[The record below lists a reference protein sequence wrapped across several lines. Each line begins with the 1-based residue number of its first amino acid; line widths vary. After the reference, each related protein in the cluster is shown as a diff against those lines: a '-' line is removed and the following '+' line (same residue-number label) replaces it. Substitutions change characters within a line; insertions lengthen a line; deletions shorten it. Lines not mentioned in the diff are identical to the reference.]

1 MQKLTK
7 RLNEKKNMNELDGGG
22 GLTDEIWRGM
32 YVNVHVFFKKD
43 CNWQSMCGVG
53 ELGNKNGGGGGRQL
67 KGDKMTSVNLQFSV
81 HAMKFSLKIL
91 NEKFFSRFSV
101 NF

>member
-1 MQKLTK
+1 MC
-7 RLNEKKNMNELDGGG
+7 M
-22 GLTDEIWRGM
+22 
-32 YVNVHVFFKKD
+32 FFKKRLQLAKYV
-43 CNWQSMCGVG
+43 W
-53 ELGNKNGGGGGRQL
+53 GGGAWKQKWGGGCRQL

-91 NEKFFSRFSV
+91 NEKFFSSFSV

>member
-1 MQKLTK
+1 
-7 RLNEKKNMNELDGGG
+7 
-22 GLTDEIWRGM
+22 
-32 YVNVHVFFKKD
+32 
-43 CNWQSMCGVG
+43 MCGVG
-53 ELGNKNGGGGGRQL
+53 ELGNKNGGGGCRQL

-91 NEKFFSRFSV
+91 NEKFFSSFSV

>member
-1 MQKLTK
+1 
-7 RLNEKKNMNELDGGG
+7 
-22 GLTDEIWRGM
+22 
-32 YVNVHVFFKKD
+32 
-43 CNWQSMCGVG
+43 MCRVG
-53 ELGNKNGGGGGRQL
+53 ELGNKNGGGEVGRQL

-91 NEKFFSRFSV
+91 NEKFFSSFSV

>member
-1 MQKLTK
+1 MCMFFLKKIAIGKVCVGWGSLETK
-7 RLNEKKNMNELDGGG
+7 MGGG
-22 GLTDEIWRGM
+22 
-32 YVNVHVFFKKD
+32 
-43 CNWQSMCGVG
+43 C
-53 ELGNKNGGGGGRQL
+53 RQL

-91 NEKFFSRFSV
+91 NEKFFSSFSV